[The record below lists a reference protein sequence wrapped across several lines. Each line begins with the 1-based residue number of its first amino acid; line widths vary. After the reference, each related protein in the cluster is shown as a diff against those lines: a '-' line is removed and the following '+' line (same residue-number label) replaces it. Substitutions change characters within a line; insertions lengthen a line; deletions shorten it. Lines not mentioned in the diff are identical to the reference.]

1 MQKLEHSL
9 IHHGH
14 TLIWRETCFLTR
26 LITLKIDVDYDAEGQ
41 EGYGVIDDTIYV
53 FDHYNQDLGFRAVE
67 QLLLDDGWDT
77 DEIWNL
83 VVGESNTAGTVDE
96 YAGSTGHDILMAG
109 VAETSVL
116 YGGNGQDIMIG
127 DDLSDYTV
135 DGNFTRETIFE
146 LGTRDTETD
155 PWDQVA
161 DIIQG
166 FGTGDELDL
175 SNLGI
180 YDSADVRKDV
190 SEQGNDELYAT
201 VNTVEVKIA
210 EFRDFNN
217 GLGIDDVLTS
227 ILDVA

>member
-1 MQKLEHSL
+1 
-9 IHHGH
+9 
-14 TLIWRETCFLTR
+14 
-26 LITLKIDVDYDAEGQ
+26 
-41 EGYGVIDDTIYV
+41 
-53 FDHYNQDLGFRAVE
+53 
-67 QLLLDDGWDT
+67 
-77 DEIWNL
+77 
-83 VVGESNTAGTVDE
+83 
-96 YAGSTGHDILMAG
+96 
-109 VAETSVL
+109 
-116 YGGNGQDIMIG
+116 MIG
-127 DDLSDYTV
+127 DDLSGYTD
-135 DGNFTRETIFE
+135 DGNFTRKTIFE
-146 LGTRDTETD
+146 LGARGTETD

-180 YDSADVRKDV
+180 YDSTDVRKDV